1 MGGGRKEEG
10 HTYSKNAFI
19 YNLLPY
25 WGEGGKKKDI
35 RIQRMLLFIILNYLF
50 VAVIKSQSLL
60 ITTAQEPPFDV
71 SVMLYHVIDI
81 DHSIKFGSIGL
92 MFNVLDDVRYDYV
105 IFRYNKYTIYLFY
118 IVILFSLLL
127 LSNGTITIVKR
138 LIISEISVNHI
149 YIYRNNIESTVK

>member
-1 MGGGRKEEG
+1 
-10 HTYSKNAFI
+10 
-19 YNLLPY
+19 
-25 WGEGGKKKDI
+25 
-35 RIQRMLLFIILNYLF
+35 
-50 VAVIKSQSLL
+50 
-60 ITTAQEPPFDV
+60 
-71 SVMLYHVIDI
+71 
-81 DHSIKFGSIGL
+81 

-127 LSNGTITIVKR
+127 LSNGTIIVVKR